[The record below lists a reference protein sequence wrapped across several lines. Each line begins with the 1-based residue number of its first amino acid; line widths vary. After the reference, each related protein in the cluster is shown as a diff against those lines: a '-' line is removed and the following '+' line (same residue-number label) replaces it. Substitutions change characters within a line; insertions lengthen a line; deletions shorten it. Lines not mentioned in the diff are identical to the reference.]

1 MSSLAKQAL
10 SVRPDMFS
18 VIARKIGV
26 SRQHVAYVA
35 HGVRQSKRI
44 EKALRLAVAR
54 GRYP

>member
-1 MSSLAKQAL
+1 
-10 SVRPDMFS
+10 MFS